1 MILNKLCIYHLSSI
15 SGLKFL
21 RMNNSGS
28 RNTRSNAPGIF
39 AAFPPW
45 TEPTEG
51 NIYNK
56 MKIRVNH
63 ALEFLEKEFPDKK
76 TRPTLTHLAIKALG
90 ECARVCPDING
101 KIAFGRFVPYS
112 TIDVSCLVDVEGG
125 NDLAM
130 ALIEGVDKMS
140 LEDVG

>member
-1 MILNKLCIYHLSSI
+1 MHVFEFAFYTAGTIYALFYEPRLVVIFLAVVGLYCII
-15 SGLKFL
+15 SYLY
-21 RMNNSGS
+21 
-28 RNTRSNAPGIF
+28 PGAANIRPRRKICF
-39 AAFPPW
+39 ATW

-63 ALEFLEKEFPDKK
+63 TLEFLEKEFPDKK

-101 KIAFGRFVPYS
+101 KIAFGRVLN
-112 TIDVSCLVDVEGG
+112 VSILVCPLYHD
-125 NDLAM
+125 
-130 ALIEGVDKMS
+130 
-140 LEDVG
+140 